1 MLSDPVHRPVRLR
14 IFKNALIILL
24 FSILEMF
31 CCIREETEPLNYY
44 SRFKDCGLQGV
55 GQFVWEKVN
64 KAFDYMP
71 LAAVIDGSIFCV
83 HGGIPRP
90 RAAFGMHQML
100 TAVQNIPVPLGI
112 CKLKKKLACSPFV
125 DVNRI

>member
-1 MLSDPVHRPVRLR
+1 MKE
-14 IFKNALIILL
+14 I
-24 FSILEMF
+24 
-31 CCIREETEPLNYY
+31 EPLNHRTHCP
-44 SRFKDCGLQGV
+44 SFKDCGLEGV

-90 RAAFGMHQML
+90 RAGFGMHQML
-100 TAVQNIPVPLGI
+100 TAVQNIPIPLGI
-112 CKLKKKLACSPFV
+112 CKLKGKLSRGYFV
-125 DVNRI
+125 AVNRM